1 MSAAVQ
7 SFWSGRNGLG
17 RHFWLYFVLPI
28 IALTGAVD
36 VLRVL
41 GSNAAGPRVEAI
53 LYSAAAIVAL
63 LTFLPLLRS
72 IIQSN
77 KGLVWK
83 LLVAVAALFAMWS
96 VINLTYN
103 AVVRL

>member
-1 MSAAVQ
+1 MSSAVKA
-7 SFWSGRNGLG
+7 FWSGRNGLG

-28 IALTGAVD
+28 VVLTGAVD
-36 VLRVL
+36 FLRVS
-41 GSNAAGPRVEAI
+41 GSSAAGPRVEAT
-53 LYSAAAIVAL
+53 LYSAASIVAL

-96 VINLTYN
+96 VIRLTHN